1 MMIARE
7 HRWPAVEWLLIAL
20 LGWWLFSW
28 LSEPEHVVQPDYAYY
43 YHPSGNLLMHG
54 KSPYGFITKWGDT
67 SPMPPWFALL
77 VGPLSLLP
85 RAAATWCWLVLNLG
99 MIVAIVML
107 AARLCG
113 VQPGARRT
121 LLAALALALW
131 GPGSTHLFLGQ
142 STLLV
147 TMSAV
152 GALLAAERGRLW
164 LAGLLMVVAASK
176 PHLVFLLGLGLTIHA
191 WRTRRSLAV
200 PGGFVLGLG
209 AALLACL
216 AFNTDWVGDL
226 RNKPPGVYDYW
237 GITVNLRTLM
247 GFAFGHNAVVDAC
260 FWTVF
265 AVGSALLLRL
275 WAKSDRPLAELGAL
289 TLATTLVLTPY
300 AQPHDHVLLI
310 PALILLASRAAAP
323 PLPGRRVR
331 LLAALVLAAWTTG
344 SLDHWLLELLESE
357 FVWPRLEAAVGEQA
371 IDTIWHAVRDDTRF
385 ICMLLP
391 AGVLL
396 VLLRFWK
403 KPAAPAASVT
413 A

>member
-1 MMIARE
+1 MIARE
-7 HRWPAVEWLLIAL
+7 HRWPAVEWLLIGL
-20 LGWWLFSW
+20 LGAALAVW
-28 LSEPEHVVQPDYAYY
+28 LSEPDHVVQPDYAYY
-43 YHPSGNLLMHG
+43 YYPSGALLLHG
-54 KSPYGFITKWGDT
+54 QSPYGFITKWGDT

-85 RAAATWCWLVLNLG
+85 RHAATWCWLVLNFG
-99 MIVAIVML
+99 MIAAIVVL

-113 VQPGARRT
+113 AQPGVRRT

-147 TMSAV
+147 TLAAV

-176 PHLVFLLGLGLTIHA
+176 PHLVFLLGLGLTLHG

-209 AALLACL
+209 SALLVCL
-216 AFNTDWVGDL
+216 AFNTAWVGHL
-226 RNKPPGVYDYW
+226 LHKPPGVYDYW
-237 GITVNLRTLM
+237 GITVNLRTLL
-247 GFAFGHNAVVDAC
+247 GAVFGHHAVVDVC
-260 FWTVF
+260 FWAIF
-265 AVGSALLLRL
+265 AVGCGLLLRL
-275 WAKSDRPLAELGAL
+275 WAQSDRPLAELGAL
-289 TLATTLVLTPY
+289 TFAATLLLTPY

-310 PALILLASRAAAP
+310 PALILLAVRADAQA
-323 PLPGRRVR
+323 LPGRRVR
-331 LLAALVLAAWTTG
+331 LLAALVLAAWATG
-344 SLDHWLLELLESE
+344 SLDHGLLSLVESK
-357 FVWPRLEAAVGEQA
+357 FVWPWLEPRLGEETM
-371 IDTIWHAVRDDTRF
+371 DTIWHFVRDDTRF

-391 AGVLL
+391 AGVVL
-396 VLLRFWK
+396 VLVRFWK
-403 KPAAPAASVT
+403 THATPAAAPT